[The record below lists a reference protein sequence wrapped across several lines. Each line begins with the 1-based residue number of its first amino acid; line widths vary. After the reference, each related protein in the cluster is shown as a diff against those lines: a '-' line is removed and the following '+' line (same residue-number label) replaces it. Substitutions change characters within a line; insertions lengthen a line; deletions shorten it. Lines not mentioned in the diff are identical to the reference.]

1 VVLFRPAGF
10 FGVSSEPRWEHC
22 RAVVREHG
30 RTFYFASHFLPPRR
44 RDAIC
49 AAYAYCR
56 IADDIVDRAPK
67 TGMAAAAT
75 ELDRWEREIDAPTHP
90 VAVAFAVARERYAI
104 PCRVVRDLIAGV
116 RMDLDPARY
125 ATWDDLRLYCY
136 RVAGTVGLMAA
147 PVFGCRDDQAL
158 AQAVDL
164 GIAMQLTNILR
175 DVGEDARGGRL
186 YLPLE
191 DLEAFGCDP
200 ERILAGTPDGAFVDL
215 IRFQIARAR
224 ALYASGLR
232 GVPALIP
239 AGQVT
244 TLAAAHLYAK
254 ILTRIEEEGY
264 DVFSRRAYVSH
275 QRKLRAM
282 PGVAAAFA
290 SLYVPDAIL
299 PRGARG

>member
-1 VVLFRPAGF
+1 VTLFRLAGPS
-10 FGVSSEPRWEHC
+10 GVSSEPRWEHC

-44 RDAIC
+44 RDAIS

-56 IADDIVDRAPK
+56 IADDIVDRAPR
-67 TGMAAAAT
+67 TGMAAASAA
-75 ELDRWEREIDAPTHP
+75 LDRWEGELDAPMHP
-90 VAVAFAVARERYAI
+90 VAVAFTVARERYAI
-104 PCRVVRDLIAGV
+104 PCQAARDLIAGV
-116 RMDLDPARY
+116 RMDLDPPRY
-125 ATWDDLRLYCY
+125 ETWDDLRLYCY

-147 PVFGCRDDQAL
+147 PVFGCREDEAL

-175 DVGEDARGGRL
+175 DVGEDARAGRL

-191 DLEAFGCDP
+191 DLAAFGCDP
-200 ERILAGTPDGAFVDL
+200 ERIVEGRPEG
-215 IRFQIARAR
+215 RFTGLMRFEIARAR

-254 ILTRIEEEGY
+254 ILNRIEEQGY

-275 QRKLRAM
+275 PRKLRAM
-282 PGVAAAFA
+282 PAVAAAFA
-290 SLYVPDAIL
+290 SLYMPDALL
-299 PRGARG
+299 PREHRG